1 MGESIKMF
9 SVNGGMETGLIKIV
23 SSDNGGLSNDQI
35 SEMAVDKIVAVSET
49 APEPI
54 RQQAQAFS
62 DNVRNVVHYH
72 IELARREE
80 RATIAHKL
88 REAGHYDLADTIR
101 RM

>member
-1 MGESIKMF
+1 MF
-9 SVNGGMETGLIKIV
+9 SVKGGIEAGFVTV
-23 SSDNGGLSNDQI
+23 VASNNGGLSDDQI
-35 SEMAVDKIVAVSET
+35 SDMATNKIIAVSET

-72 IELARREE
+72 IELARKEE

-88 REAGHYDLADTIR
+88 REAGHPDLANTIR
-101 RM
+101 RI

>member
-1 MGESIKMF
+1 MF
-9 SVNGGMETGLIKIV
+9 SVKGGIETGFV
-23 SSDNGGLSNDQI
+23 TVVASNNGGLSDDQI
-35 SEMAVDKIVAVSET
+35 SEMATNKIIAVSET

-72 IELARREE
+72 IELARKEE

-88 REAGHYDLADTIR
+88 REAGHPDLANTIR
-101 RM
+101 RI

>member
-1 MGESIKMF
+1 MF
-9 SVNGGMETGLIKIV
+9 SVKGGIEAGFVTV
-23 SSDNGGLSNDQI
+23 VASNNGGLSADQI
-35 SEMAVDKIVAVSET
+35 SEMATNKIIAVSET

-72 IELARREE
+72 IELARKEE

-88 REAGHYDLADTIR
+88 REAGHPDLANTIR
-101 RM
+101 RI

>member
-1 MGESIKMF
+1 MF
-9 SVNGGMETGLIKIV
+9 SVNGGVEAGLIKIV

-35 SEMAVDKIVAVSET
+35 SEMAADRIVAVSET

-62 DNVRNVVHYH
+62 ENVRNVVHYH

-80 RATIAHKL
+80 RATICHNL
-88 REAGHYDLADTIR
+88 RKAGHPDLADTVR
-101 RM
+101 RI

>member
-1 MGESIKMF
+1 MF
-9 SVNGGMETGLIKIV
+9 SVNGGTETGFVNVV

-35 SEMAVDKIVAVSET
+35 SEMATNRIVAVSET

-62 DNVRNVVHYH
+62 ENVRRVVHYH

-80 RATIAHKL
+80 RATISHNL
-88 REAGHYDLADTIR
+88 REAGHPDLANAIR
-101 RM
+101 KM

>member
-1 MGESIKMF
+1 MGEKLRMS
-9 SVNGGMETGLIKIV
+9 SVSGGLLTGFATVV

-35 SEMAVDKIVAVSET
+35 SEMATNKIVAVSET

-62 DNVRNVVHYH
+62 ENVRNVVHYH

-80 RATIAHKL
+80 RATICHNL
-88 REAGHYDLADTIR
+88 RKAGHPDLADTVR
-101 RM
+101 RI

>member
-1 MGESIKMF
+1 MGEKQKMF
-9 SVNGGMETGLIKIV
+9 SVNGGVEAGLIKIV

-35 SEMAVDKIVAVSET
+35 SEMAADRIVAVSET

-62 DNVRNVVHYH
+62 EKVRNVVHYH

-80 RATIAHKL
+80 RATICHKL
-88 REAGHYDLADTIR
+88 REAGHPDLADTIR
-101 RM
+101 RI

>member
-1 MGESIKMF
+1 MF
-9 SVNGGMETGLIKIV
+9 SVKGGIEAGFVTV
-23 SSDNGGLSNDQI
+23 VASNNGGLSADQI
-35 SEMAVDKIVAVSET
+35 SEMATNKIIAVSET

-88 REAGHYDLADTIR
+88 REAGHPDLANTIR
-101 RM
+101 RI

>member
-1 MGESIKMF
+1 MGEKQKMF
-9 SVNGGMETGLIKIV
+9 SVNGGIESGFVNVV

-35 SEMAVDKIVAVSET
+35 SEMATNKIVAVSET

-62 DNVRNVVHYH
+62 EKVRNVVHYH

-80 RATIAHKL
+80 RATICHNL
-88 REAGHYDLADTIR
+88 REAGHPDLANAIR
-101 RM
+101 RI

>member
-1 MGESIKMF
+1 MF
-9 SVNGGMETGLIKIV
+9 SVKGGIEAGFVTV
-23 SSDNGGLSNDQI
+23 VASNNGGLSNDQI
-35 SEMAVDKIVAVSET
+35 SKMATNKIIAVSET

-72 IELARREE
+72 IELARKKE

-88 REAGHYDLADTIR
+88 REAGHPDLANTIR
-101 RM
+101 RI

>member
-1 MGESIKMF
+1 MF
-9 SVNGGMETGLIKIV
+9 SVKGGIETGFV
-23 SSDNGGLSNDQI
+23 TVVASNNGGLSADQI
-35 SEMAVDKIVAVSET
+35 SDMATNKIIAVSET

-72 IELARREE
+72 IELARKEE

-88 REAGHYDLADTIR
+88 REAGHPDLADTIR
-101 RM
+101 RI

>member
-23 SSDNGGLSNDQI
+23 SSDNGGLSNNQI

-80 RATIAHKL
+80 RATICHKL
-88 REAGHYDLADTIR
+88 REAGHPDLADTIR
-101 RM
+101 RI

>member
-1 MGESIKMF
+1 MF
-9 SVNGGMETGLIKIV
+9 SVKGGIEAGFVTV
-23 SSDNGGLSNDQI
+23 VASNNGGLSADQI
-35 SEMAVDKIVAVSET
+35 SEMATNKIIAVSET

-72 IELARREE
+72 IELARKEE

-88 REAGHYDLADTIR
+88 REAGHPDLADTIR
-101 RM
+101 RI

>member
-1 MGESIKMF
+1 MGEKQEMF
-9 SVNGGMETGLIKIV
+9 SVKGGIEAGFVTV
-23 SSDNGGLSNDQI
+23 VASNNGGLSDDQI
-35 SEMAVDKIVAVSET
+35 SDMATNKIIAVSET

-88 REAGHYDLADTIR
+88 REAGHPDLANTIR
-101 RM
+101 RI

>member
-1 MGESIKMF
+1 MF
-9 SVNGGMETGLIKIV
+9 SVKGGIEAGFVTV
-23 SSDNGGLSNDQI
+23 VASNNGGLSADQI
-35 SEMAVDKIVAVSET
+35 SDMATNKIIAVSET

-72 IELARREE
+72 IELARKEE

-88 REAGHYDLADTIR
+88 REAGHPDLADTIR
-101 RM
+101 RI

>member
-1 MGESIKMF
+1 MGGRQKMF
-9 SVNGGMETGLIKIV
+9 SVNGGVETGFVSIV

-35 SEMAVDKIVAVSET
+35 SEMATNKIVAVSET

-88 REAGHYDLADTIR
+88 REAGHPDLADTIR
-101 RM
+101 RL

>member
-1 MGESIKMF
+1 MF
-9 SVNGGMETGLIKIV
+9 SVKGGIETGFV
-23 SSDNGGLSNDQI
+23 TVVASNNDGLSNDQI
-35 SEMAVDKIVAVSET
+35 SEMATNKIIAVSET

-72 IELARREE
+72 IELARKEE

-88 REAGHYDLADTIR
+88 REAGHPDLANTIR
-101 RM
+101 RI

>member
-1 MGESIKMF
+1 MGENIKMF

-35 SEMAVDKIVAVSET
+35 SEMAVDKIVSVSET

-80 RATIAHKL
+80 RATICHNL
-88 REAGHYDLADTIR
+88 RKAGHPDLADTVR
-101 RM
+101 RI

>member
-1 MGESIKMF
+1 MF
-9 SVNGGMETGLIKIV
+9 SVKGGIEAGFVTV
-23 SSDNGGLSNDQI
+23 VASNNGGLSADQI
-35 SEMAVDKIVAVSET
+35 SDMATNKIIAVSET

-88 REAGHYDLADTIR
+88 REAGHPDLANTIR
-101 RM
+101 RI

>member
-1 MGESIKMF
+1 MF
-9 SVNGGMETGLIKIV
+9 SVKGGIETGFV
-23 SSDNGGLSNDQI
+23 TVVASNNGGLSDDQI
-35 SEMAVDKIVAVSET
+35 SDMATNKIIAVSET

-88 REAGHYDLADTIR
+88 REAGHPDLANTIR
-101 RM
+101 RI

>member
-1 MGESIKMF
+1 MF
-9 SVNGGMETGLIKIV
+9 SVKGGIETGFV
-23 SSDNGGLSNDQI
+23 TVVASNNGGLSDDQI
-35 SEMAVDKIVAVSET
+35 SDMATNKIIAVSET

-72 IELARREE
+72 IELARKEE

-88 REAGHYDLADTIR
+88 REAGHPDLADTIR
-101 RM
+101 RI

>member
-1 MGESIKMF
+1 MF
-9 SVNGGMETGLIKIV
+9 SVKGGIEAGFVTV
-23 SSDNGGLSNDQI
+23 VASNNGGLSADQI
-35 SEMAVDKIVAVSET
+35 SDMATNKIIAVSET

-72 IELARREE
+72 IELARKEE

-88 REAGHYDLADTIR
+88 REAGHPDLANTIR
-101 RM
+101 RI

>member
-1 MGESIKMF
+1 MF
-9 SVNGGMETGLIKIV
+9 SVKGGIETGFV
-23 SSDNGGLSNDQI
+23 TVVASNNGGLSDDQI
-35 SEMAVDKIVAVSET
+35 SEMATNKIIAVSET

-72 IELARREE
+72 IELARNEE

-88 REAGHYDLADTIR
+88 REAGHPDLANTIR
-101 RM
+101 RI

>member
-1 MGESIKMF
+1 MF
-9 SVNGGMETGLIKIV
+9 SVNGGVEAGIIKIV
-23 SSDNGGLSNDQI
+23 SSNNGGLSNDQI
-35 SEMAVDKIVAVSET
+35 SEMAANRIVAVSET

-80 RATIAHKL
+80 RATICHNL
-88 REAGHYDLADTIR
+88 RKAGHPDLADTVR
-101 RM
+101 RI

>member
-1 MGESIKMF
+1 MF
-9 SVNGGMETGLIKIV
+9 SVKGGIEAGFVTV
-23 SSDNGGLSNDQI
+23 VASNNGGLSDDQI
-35 SEMAVDKIVAVSET
+35 SEMATNKIIAVSET

-72 IELARREE
+72 IELARKEE

-88 REAGHYDLADTIR
+88 REAGHPDLANTIR
-101 RM
+101 RI

>member
-1 MGESIKMF
+1 MF
-9 SVNGGMETGLIKIV
+9 SVNGGVETGFVNVV

-35 SEMAVDKIVAVSET
+35 SDMATNRIVAVSET

-62 DNVRNVVHYH
+62 ENVRKVVHYH

-80 RATIAHKL
+80 RATITHKL
-88 REAGHYDLADTIR
+88 REAGHPDLANAIR
-101 RM
+101 RI

>member
-1 MGESIKMF
+1 MF
-9 SVNGGMETGLIKIV
+9 SVKGGIEAGFVTV
-23 SSDNGGLSNDQI
+23 VASNNGGLSDDQI
-35 SEMAVDKIVAVSET
+35 SDMATNKIIAVSET

-72 IELARREE
+72 IELARKEE

-88 REAGHYDLADTIR
+88 REAGHPDLADTIR
-101 RM
+101 RI

>member
-1 MGESIKMF
+1 MF
-9 SVNGGMETGLIKIV
+9 SVKGGIEAGFVTV
-23 SSDNGGLSNDQI
+23 VASNNGGLSDDQI
-35 SEMAVDKIVAVSET
+35 SDMASSKIIAVSET

-72 IELARREE
+72 IELARKEE

-88 REAGHYDLADTIR
+88 REAGHPDLADAIR
-101 RM
+101 RL

>member
-1 MGESIKMF
+1 MF
-9 SVNGGMETGLIKIV
+9 SVKGGIEAGFVTV
-23 SSDNGGLSNDQI
+23 VASNNGGLSNDQI
-35 SEMAVDKIVAVSET
+35 SDMATNKIIAVSET

-72 IELARREE
+72 IELARKEE

-88 REAGHYDLADTIR
+88 REAGHPDLANTIR
-101 RM
+101 RI

>member
-1 MGESIKMF
+1 MF
-9 SVNGGMETGLIKIV
+9 SVKGGIETGFV
-23 SSDNGGLSNDQI
+23 TVVASNNGGLSDDQI
-35 SEMAVDKIVAVSET
+35 SDMATNKIIAVSET

-72 IELARREE
+72 IELARKEE

-88 REAGHYDLADTIR
+88 REAGHPDLANTIR
-101 RM
+101 RI

>member
-1 MGESIKMF
+1 MF
-9 SVNGGMETGLIKIV
+9 SVKGGIETGFV
-23 SSDNGGLSNDQI
+23 TVVASNNGGLSADQI
-35 SEMAVDKIVAVSET
+35 SDMATNKIIAVSET

-72 IELARREE
+72 IELARKEE

-88 REAGHYDLADTIR
+88 REAGHPDLADAIR
-101 RM
+101 RL